1 MLGLQHAHICRLIR
15 EGNQPPKKGMLCIVG
30 NFWLR
35 CWCERDNLIANSSPI
50 FLAGREIG
58 NATIELAVWKA
69 TCAWISH
76 AWQSKNNNGGD
87 IFPHARTYSIFGHAM
102 PCISLCGV
110 YSSKQNTPL
119 QKMSCP
125 ASRNLFLLPI
135 RPNHHTNM
143 KRTRNP
149 VAAADNDEQP
159 QVLY

>member
-1 MLGLQHAHICRLIR
+1 MLGLHAHICRLIR

-76 AWQSKNNNGGD
+76 AWQSQNNNGGD

-102 PCISLCGV
+102 PCISFCGA
-110 YSSKQNTPL
+110 YPSKQNTPPKNVL
-119 QKMSCP
+119 SSVKKFVSSADSPQSSHKHEENTQPS
-125 ASRNLFLLPI
+125 SR
-135 RPNHHTNM
+135 RW
-143 KRTRNP
+143 
-149 VAAADNDEQP
+149 
-159 QVLY
+159 

>member
-1 MLGLQHAHICRLIR
+1 MAIVIHMLGLHAHICRLIR

-76 AWQSKNNNGGD
+76 AWQSQNNNGGD

-110 YSSKQNTPL
+110 YSSKQNTPPSKKCL
-119 QKMSCP
+119 VQRQEICFFCRF
-125 ASRNLFLLPI
+125 API
-135 RPNHHTNM
+135 ITQTWREHAT
-143 KRTRNP
+143 
-149 VAAADNDEQP
+149 Q
-159 QVLY
+159 